1 MRRLN
6 CEMYPC
12 HFPDQDCAF
21 CFCPFYPCM
30 DEATKGCLSE
40 GVWNC
45 GNCRA
50 IHRPEVSDAIMDAL
64 MAGEALPDVWK
75 RFKGLL

>member
-1 MRRLN
+1 MQRMN

-30 DEATKGCLSE
+30 DDETKGRLKE

-45 GNCRA
+45 ENCIA
-50 IHRPEVSDAIMDAL
+50 IHRPEVSDAIMGAL
-64 MAGEALPDVWK
+64 MAGEALSDVWK